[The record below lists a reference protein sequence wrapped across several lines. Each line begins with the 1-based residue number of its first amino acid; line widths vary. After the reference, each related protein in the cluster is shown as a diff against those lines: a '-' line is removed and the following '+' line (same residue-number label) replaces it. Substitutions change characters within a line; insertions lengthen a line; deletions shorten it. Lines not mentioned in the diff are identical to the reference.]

1 MVPVDLLHQTDLSA
15 CLAPDG
21 QSEARLGGPLI
32 GHKLDTGWQGRLMPE
47 TGFKSIS
54 S

>member
-1 MVPVDLLHQTDLSA
+1 MHQTDLSVGH
-15 CLAPDG
+15 APDG
-21 QSEARLGGPLI
+21 QSEATPGGPLI
-32 GHKLDTGWQGRLMPE
+32 GHKLDTGWQGRLMLE